1 MRRVLFPL
9 VLTALLGGGLAAAQ
23 PGPGSEAEALK
34 LAKQQAEE
42 ATERYRRLEQDAA
55 RATGEAARARAE
67 AEGLAAQIEAAEA
80 DITAAETRLRMI
92 EALRATQR
100 ARLAEREAPV
110 VRLTAALQTMARR
123 PPALALVQPGT
134 VEDVVHVRSLLAS
147 TLPVIRARTAALRSE
162 VEAGNRLAEQTGSAY
177 AALVKSRQTLQ
188 ERRVALARF
197 EAVQRERSA
206 TLTDSAL
213 FESDRALALGEEA
226 RSLNRLVRRSEY
238 QSKLASRLAGLPGPL
253 PRPGNRPAAVAQ
265 PGPRYLL
272 PVEGRLVTGVGEIS
286 DAGVHARGLTFE
298 TTPGARVV
306 APAAG
311 RIVYAGVFRTYGDVV
326 ILDHGRGF
334 ATVITDL
341 ASSQVEV
348 GETVRQGAP
357 IGRAGEGRP
366 HISIE
371 LRRDGRPIPVASLI
385 ERG

>member
-1 MRRVLFPL
+1 MRRVFLPL
-9 VLTALLGGGLAAAQ
+9 ILIALLGGGLAAAQ
-23 PGPGSEAEALK
+23 PGPGSEAQALK

-42 ATERYRRLEQDAA
+42 ATERYRRLEQGAA

-67 AEGLAAQIEAAEA
+67 AEALAAQIEAAEA

-92 EALRATQR
+92 ETLRRAQR

-123 PPALALVQPGT
+123 PPALALVQPGS

-147 TLPVIRARTAALRSE
+147 TLPVIRTRTAALRRE
-162 VEAGNRLAEQTGSAY
+162 VEAGNQLNEQGRRAY

-206 TLTDSAL
+206 TLTESAL
-213 FESDRALALGEEA
+213 FESDRALALSEEA
-226 RSLNRLVRRSEY
+226 RTLGRLVRRSEY
-238 QSKLASRLAGLPGPL
+238 QSELASRLAGLPGPL
-253 PRPGNRPAAVAQ
+253 PRPGDRPAAVAQ

-286 DAGVHARGLTFE
+286 DAGIHARGLSFE
-298 TTPGARVV
+298 TTPGAKVV

-311 RIVYAGVFRTYGDVV
+311 RIVYVGLFRTYGEVV

-341 ASSQVEV
+341 ASTEVEV
-348 GETVRQGAP
+348 GQTVRRGAP

-366 HISIE
+366 RISIE
-371 LRRDGRPIPVASLI
+371 LRRDGRPIPVAAI
-385 ERG
+385 VERG